1 MILDLSAVT
10 DSLIDLVKDNWSSA
24 PIWAELG
31 LGGPAF
37 TPTFSGLAPDAIR
50 DGGGSQ
56 LSLFLYHVESDNA
69 QESSF
74 WTSQMVRSP
83 GQPVRYLPLALDLY
97 YLLSAFSDASYAEEQ
112 QAILAVAK
120 LDGDLAFGPS
130 NLEKPALEFQFRGDA
145 LSDADLKK
153 LWPVLEAV
161 PRGVGLNLNQ
171 RKNLTDAG
179 VAHLKGMKNL
189 KALSIGGTE
198 ECPPVPCVVSLKL
211 L

>member
-10 DSLIDLVKDNWSSA
+10 DSLIDLVKDNWAAA

-31 LGGPAF
+31 LGSPAF

-69 QESSF
+69 QESTF

-97 YLLSAFSDASYAEEQ
+97 YLLSAYSDGSYAEEQ
-112 QAILAVAK
+112 QAMSVAMRIYHANAAVRSDTTPTPAWSLTLTMEHRSYDELSRLWQATTASLRLSAVYRAAVVFLTPDEPSAAAK
-120 LDGDLAFGPS
+120 EVQTVEATVND
-130 NLEKPALEFQFRGDA
+130 
-145 LSDADLKK
+145 SD
-153 LWPVLEAV
+153 
-161 PRGVGLNLNQ
+161 
-171 RKNLTDAG
+171 
-179 VAHLKGMKNL
+179 
-189 KALSIGGTE
+189 
-198 ECPPVPCVVSLKL
+198 VVTVIAP
-211 L
+211 